1 MARVTVIHRLLHSR
15 IILLLFLFGLGL
27 FGWSFGRQ
35 ALRTRDIENQIANL
49 RQQAAELEV
58 NNTNIADLQ
67 AALETQT
74 YLEREARLKLGLK
87 KPGEKVVVVQD
98 AADSSLTIPLLQETA
113 ESSVSPSSSNPR
125 RWWYYFF
132 DRVHYTQLVSYDS

>member
-1 MARVTVIHRLLHSR
+1 MARVTVVHRLLHSR
-15 IILLLFLFGLGL
+15 IILLLFLFAFGL

-35 ALRTRDIENQIANL
+35 ALRTRDIEAQIATL
-49 RQQAAELEV
+49 RHQAAELEAS
-58 NNTNIADLQ
+58 NARITDLQ

-87 KPGEKVVVVQD
+87 KPGENVVVVQD
-98 AADSSLTIPLLQETA
+98 GAFPAPAIALPQDQSEPSTNSTI
-113 ESSVSPSSSNPR
+113 SNVR

-132 DRVHYTQLVSYDS
+132 DRERYRSLAAL